1 MEIKWKGN
9 TTFTIKGQNTLA
21 IINPEKEMGK
31 FKGDIVLSSLMSNL
45 ANVEGTKKVFDWPG
59 EYEVN
64 SVPIIGFQAW
74 DQARSEEGE
83 GETSKPTI
91 IFYFE
96 IDGIKFC
103 HMGELGHSLKKEI
116 IKELGDVDVLMIK
129 AGAKTNLTIK
139 KAQEI
144 IESIDP
150 RALIPMGDE
159 VEDFIKELD
168 AENIELK
175 DSLSLKG
182 NGDLPNDGRILI
194 RLKKV

>member
-1 MEIKWKGN
+1 MEIKWNGK
-9 TTFTIKGQNTLA
+9 TTFTIKGKNTNVL
-21 IINPEKEMGK
+21 INPEKDMGK
-31 FKGDIVLSSLMSNL
+31 FKGEVVLSSLLSNL
-45 ANVEGTKKVFDWPG
+45 ADVEGAKKVFDWPG

-74 DQARSEEGE
+74 DA
-83 GETSKPTI
+83 SKTDEDGDNKPSATI

-103 HMGELGHSLKKEI
+103 HMGELGHKLTKDI

-129 AGAKTNLTIK
+129 AGEKTNLTIK

-150 RALIPMGDE
+150 RALIPMGE
-159 VEDFIKELD
+159 ETADF
-168 AENIELK
+168 LK
-175 DSLSLKG
+175 DLDIEKQESQESLILKTAS
-182 NGDLPNDGRILI
+182 DLPDNERLLVKLI
-194 RLKKV
+194 AQ